1 MEGRCFSC
9 ASKFSIFKKECG
21 CKSCRHSFCA
31 GCLAF
36 TATLPAYG
44 NSKQKICKKCHDNIS
59 SAVAPRNDASK
70 WSPPE
75 NYKNLYFR
83 RMAALEARQSEQKDT
98 QRGEGALHAG
108 NTRYQGL
115 SPEDQAISERLAKL
129 KQDTKPKAVASLAEI
144 ESRMEALR
152 KETQARAPSL
162 QEMEERL
169 AVLQGRTL
177 PSTATK
183 LQHQPPDVRSQM
195 QKVDDLL
202 TQLKDEV
209 AIDQNCDPDA
219 RGSPPPSVNDLSKTN
234 HVDNWMSFN
243 TKLYAAHLEREKD
256 KILREAAT
264 ELQDENTR
272 QEKMLEI
279 AKRLAALQGRDP
291 DKVTLDNI
299 KLPDSDE
306 ETEEEAVQKILKQLS
321 EEVFLDEASG
331 YNDLSNQRRS
341 VGDHKEVKL
350 GNKLPSTQTSSAEI
364 QPVRITAVKVKDP
377 DPDEEELPWCCIC
390 NEDAAIRCHDCDED
404 LYCQRCFREGHD
416 EYDRK
421 EHQTSVYRPPRKK
434 KGR

>member
-75 NYKNLYFR
+75 NYKK

-144 ESRMEALR
+144 ESRMDEALR

-219 RGSPPPSVNDLSKTN
+219 REILSFYNISSRISSSSSVNDLSKTN

-291 DKVTLDNI
+291 DKDASNHSSAADLLSYDCIIWEGGMKAHN
-299 KLPDSDE
+299 LREDSVEKFGWFANRNFTYYATE
-306 ETEEEAVQKILKQLS
+306 ET
-321 EEVFLDEASG
+321 
-331 YNDLSNQRRS
+331 Y
-341 VGDHKEVKL
+341 
-350 GNKLPSTQTSSAEI
+350 
-364 QPVRITAVKVKDP
+364 
-377 DPDEEELPWCCIC
+377 
-390 NEDAAIRCHDCDED
+390 
-404 LYCQRCFREGHD
+404 
-416 EYDRK
+416 
-421 EHQTSVYRPPRKK
+421 
-434 KGR
+434 